1 LRWEKDF
8 TQEMYPNSHITIHSG
23 AVPGSFT
30 YTYSGGEGAFSF
42 LNHYNPGNE
51 HHLEKGANAKIW
63 ALWFVLNEAD
73 VVLPLLDIVR
83 FLE

>member
-1 LRWEKDF
+1 
-8 TQEMYPNSHITIHSG
+8 MYPNSHITTQELYQEALRIHIS
-23 AVPGSFT
+23 
-30 YTYSGGEGAFSF
+30 SGGEGAFSF
-42 LNHYNPGNE
+42 LNYYNPGNE
-51 HHLEKGANAKIW
+51 HHLEKGTNAKIW